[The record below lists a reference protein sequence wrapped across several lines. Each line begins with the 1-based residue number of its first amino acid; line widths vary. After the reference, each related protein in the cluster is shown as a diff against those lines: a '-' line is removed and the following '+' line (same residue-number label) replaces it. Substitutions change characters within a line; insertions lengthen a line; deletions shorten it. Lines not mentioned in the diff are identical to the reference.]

1 MDNLRDVTDRLAII
15 DLAQRERL
23 ARDNRQWKLMQ
34 ECYHPEG
41 TRVFLSWID
50 GTADRFIAASKAM
63 GEEPG
68 GHAVHSLGPTLVR
81 VEGDRALAE
90 TGCTILMRR
99 TVEGVQCDLTSYCRH
114 HSRVARYGDGWRLLT
129 LVGVY
134 EKNTLA
140 PVIPGQAPPID
151 ADLLKSLRDSYDY
164 QSYFRVR
171 QGKPVHHDRPG
182 LDRPDLVARFL
193 EAEEKWLSGE
203 NVPLGVGPDS
213 GAHVV
218 GTSENR

>member
-1 MDNLRDVTDRLAII
+1 MDALRDLADKLAII
-15 DLAQRERL
+15 ELAQRERL
-23 ARDNRQWKLMQ
+23 ARDNRDWDGMR
-34 ECYHPEG
+34 ECYHPG
-41 TRVFLSWID
+41 GSRVFLSWFD
-50 GTADRFIAASKAM
+50 GPADRFIAASKAM

-81 VEGDRALAE
+81 IEGDRALAE
-90 TGCTILMRR
+90 TGCAILMRR

-114 HSRVARYGDGWRLLT
+114 HSRVERHGDGWRLRT

-140 PVIPGQAPPID
+140 PVLPGEVPPID
-151 ADLLKSLRDSYDY
+151 AGLLKSLRGSYDY
-164 QSYFRVR
+164 QCYFRAR

-182 LDRPDLVARFL
+182 RDRPDLVARFH

-203 NVPLGVGPDS
+203 DVPLGVGS
-213 GAHVV
+213 G
-218 GTSENR
+218 G